1 MMPCSIG
8 RVGGNAVATFWRWKP
23 SSSRSSVT
31 AGISSGGVG
40 RSRST
45 VPLPA
50 RPGTAE
56 LPTCSATAPG
66 RLAAISSAT
75 CLATAGAAALDSR
88 TMMGTRQ

>member
-1 MMPCSIG
+1 M
-8 RVGGNAVATFWRWKP
+8 
-23 SSSRSSVT
+23 T

-40 RSRST
+40 SSRST

-66 RLAAISSAT
+66 RLAAISSVT
-75 CLATAGAAALDSR
+75 RLATSGAAALDSR
-88 TMMGTRQ
+88 TTIGTRQ